1 MCWNWQVSLG
11 SFIFISLVA
20 KKLYERNQIYDRF
33 TAIVFF
39 AGGFMQL
46 LEFGMW
52 KSINNKFINRLMCI
66 IAAFV
71 ILLHPIAIYFG
82 IKKDKLDKLI
92 YISKKY
98 KLDLNKSV
106 YIGND
111 INDYEAM
118 MNCKIKICPK
128 DSHRKIIS
136 ISDHILDKKGGEGFK
151 PRCSPAKPEK
161 EEEFTCYSDEGLGK
175 MKDLSKQKD

>member
-1 MCWNWQVSLG
+1 MIKKSKKLNFDINKIEVFFFDFDGVLTNNLVFVDQNGKETVVCNRSDGLG
-11 SFIFISLVA
+11 LKYLQKIKKKIFIISSEKNKVVSQRA
-20 KKLYERNQIYDRF
+20 RKLKVTSF
-33 TAIVFF
+33 TGV
-39 AGGFMQL
+39 
-46 LEFGMW
+46 
-52 KSINNKFINRLMCI
+52 KNKLI
-66 IAAFV
+66 
-71 ILLHPIAIYFG
+71 
-82 IKKDKLDKLI
+82 KLI

-136 ISDHILDKKGGEGFK
+136 ISDHILDKKGGEGIVIELI
-151 PRCSPAKPEK
+151 EK
-161 EEEFTCYSDEGLGK
+161 VFNENIVI
-175 MKDLSKQKD
+175 